1 MMPASLFKQL
11 LLPLY
16 PRLQRVALRLLGN
29 TEDAEDM
36 VQEVYMKLWSKRD
49 ALPDVKEVEAYCV
62 TMTKNM
68 CIDRLRM
75 AEVEKEDVDEVPIM
89 LAATDDVEAQVAL
102 EDINLC
108 YTYGQVDVIGQMKWL
123 KRLWWSG
130 SWTAKVRYGDALREN
145 LPDCTFNF
153 DTGSSTGEG
162 WRKGKNYYAM
172 RDLFGM
178 SYMIW

>member
-75 AEVEKEDVDEVPIM
+75 AEVEKEDVDEVPTM
-89 LAATDDVEAQVAL
+89 LAATDDVEAQVERRDAVEQVQRIIGTL
-102 EDINLC
+102 PEHQQQVITLRDMEDCSFEEIVEQTGL
-108 YTYGQVDVIGQMKWL
+108 
-123 KRLWWSG
+123 
-130 SWTAKVRYGDALREN
+130 TAVNIRMLLSRARKTIRERFKK
-145 LPDCTFNF
+145 L
-153 DTGSSTGEG
+153 
-162 WRKGKNYYAM
+162 
-172 RDLFGM
+172 
-178 SYMIW
+178 

>member
-1 MMPASLFKQL
+1 MPASLFKQL

-29 TEDAEDM
+29 AEDAEDM

-89 LAATDDVEAQVAL
+89 LAETDDVEAQVERRDAVEQVKQIIETL
-102 EDINLC
+102 PEHQQQVITLRDIEDCSFEEIVEQTGLTAVNIRMLLSRARK
-108 YTYGQVDVIGQMKWL
+108 TIRERL
-123 KRLWWSG
+123 KKL
-130 SWTAKVRYGDALREN
+130 
-145 LPDCTFNF
+145 
-153 DTGSSTGEG
+153 
-162 WRKGKNYYAM
+162 
-172 RDLFGM
+172 
-178 SYMIW
+178 

>member
-1 MMPASLFKQL
+1 MMPASLFKQV

-36 VQEVYMKLWSKRD
+36 VQEVYMKLWNKRD

-75 AEVEKEDVDEVPIM
+75 AEVEKEDVDEVPTM
-89 LAATDDVEAQVAL
+89 LAATDDVEVQVERRDAVEQVKQIIETL
-102 EDINLC
+102 PEHQQQVITLRDMEDCSFEEIVEQTGLTAVNIRMLLSRARK
-108 YTYGQVDVIGQMKWL
+108 TIRERL
-123 KRLWWSG
+123 KKL
-130 SWTAKVRYGDALREN
+130 
-145 LPDCTFNF
+145 
-153 DTGSSTGEG
+153 
-162 WRKGKNYYAM
+162 
-172 RDLFGM
+172 
-178 SYMIW
+178 

>member
-29 TEDAEDM
+29 VEDAEDM

-49 ALPDVKEVEAYCV
+49 ALPDVQDVEAYCV
-62 TMTKNM
+62 TLTKNM

-89 LAATDDVEAQVAL
+89 LAETDDVEAQVERRDAVEQVKQIIGTL
-102 EDINLC
+102 PEHQQQVITLRDMEDCSFEEIVEQTGLTAVNIRMLLSRARK
-108 YTYGQVDVIGQMKWL
+108 TIRERL
-123 KRLWWSG
+123 KKL
-130 SWTAKVRYGDALREN
+130 
-145 LPDCTFNF
+145 
-153 DTGSSTGEG
+153 
-162 WRKGKNYYAM
+162 
-172 RDLFGM
+172 
-178 SYMIW
+178 